1 MKRKLFWGCV
11 VLLFLAAA
19 LDVWW
24 FAANPSPRIIPQDT
38 KLPEKEIVF
47 TPVDEQAMPTQWIG
61 FLNRDGTGFETRA
74 YQIPTWLFLEGFPVK
89 RYRQFMG
96 RIFTWSLD
104 GTTLGGIFPAG
115 PTNGQGYPVL
125 VHADGSISYCDPSRS
140 IIARDKVLGI
150 SESKVVAIEEL
161 VNREKNELVEFD
173 MSTCQ
178 VSQTIYSP
186 LGNEMLMDFSYTHD
200 GILALELGTTLY
212 WQNDPQ
218 NADFVGI
225 RIFGPEMNVVN
236 EISNASH
243 PSLSPD
249 GKKIA
254 FVAAGEVC
262 TSDLDTI
269 APHCNGETSGMIT
282 WSPDGEWLSYSDPQ
296 AHIVV
301 HNVETGTQTT
311 IARGIYPGWRP

>member
-1 MKRKLFWGCV
+1 MKRQLFWACV
-11 VLLFLAAA
+11 ILLFLAVA

-24 FAANPSPRIIPQDT
+24 FAVNPSPRIIPRGA

-74 YQIPTWLFLEGFPVK
+74 YQVPTGLFLEGFPVK
-89 RYRQFMG
+89 RYSQFMG
-96 RIFTWSLD
+96 RIFTWNLD
-104 GTTLGGIFPAG
+104 GTALGGIFPTG

-125 VHADGSISYCDPSRS
+125 VHADGSISYCNPSRS
-140 IIARDKVLGI
+140 IIAREKILGI
-150 SESKVVAIEEL
+150 SESKIVAIEEL
-161 VNREKNELVEFD
+161 ANSEKNEFVEFD
-173 MSTCQ
+173 ISTCQ
-178 VSQTIYSP
+178 VSRVIYSP
-186 LGNEMLMDFSYTHD
+186 LGNEMLMDFSYTRD
-200 GILALELGTTLY
+200 GILALEIGTTLY

-218 NADFVGI
+218 NTDFVGI
-225 RIFGPEMNVVN
+225 RIFDPEMSVVN

-254 FVAAGEVC
+254 FVVAGEVC
-262 TSDLDTI
+262 TSDLSTI

-301 HNVETGTQTT
+301 QNVETGAKVS
-311 IARGIYPGWRP
+311 IASGIYPSWRP